1 MDVTLYS
8 ATAELRHLLDQIDPE
23 SGELPDELEQ
33 AREVVKKKAVNVA
46 AYCIETS
53 RQAEYLAQY
62 AKEVNDKVKAA
73 QKRVAW
79 LRKYLMEHMSAAGIT
94 KVTDERGLF
103 SAILERE
110 RDKYV
115 DPFAPELIPH
125 HYTRFI
131 PATNQPDLALIKK
144 AIQDG
149 YEVPGAVLKARDR
162 LTLKG

>member
-1 MDVTLYS
+1 VTLYS

-23 SGELPDELEQ
+23 SGELPAELEQ
-33 AREVVKKKAVNVA
+33 ARELVQKKAVNVA

-62 AKEVNDKVKAA
+62 AKEVNDKVKVA

-94 KVTDERGLF
+94 KVQDERGLF
-103 SAILERE
+103 SATLEKE

-115 DPFAPELIPH
+115 EVFSEEQIPM
-125 HYTRFI
+125 HYTRCV
-131 PATNQPDLALIKK
+131 PSKNEPDLALIKK

-149 YEVPGAVLKARDR
+149 YEVAGATLKARDR